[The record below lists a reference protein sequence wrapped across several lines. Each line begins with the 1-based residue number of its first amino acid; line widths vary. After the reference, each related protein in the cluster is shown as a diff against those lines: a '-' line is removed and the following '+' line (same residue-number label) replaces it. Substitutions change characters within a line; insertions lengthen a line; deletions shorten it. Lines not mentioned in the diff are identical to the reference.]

1 MVYLI
6 LCEGPRLSAYDVGCS
21 SLWLILDP
29 ASELREF
36 PGSCPLQTEPHQ
48 WSLYACSTKCHRRH
62 SASLRHLRLW
72 NYDSTLGTP
81 DFYVFPP
88 FNSDRIHVT

>member
-48 WSLYACSTKCHRRH
+48 WSLYACST
-62 SASLRHLRLW
+62 SVTDTTVPL
-72 NYDSTLGTP
+72 
-81 DFYVFPP
+81 
-88 FNSDRIHVT
+88 SDTCDLEL